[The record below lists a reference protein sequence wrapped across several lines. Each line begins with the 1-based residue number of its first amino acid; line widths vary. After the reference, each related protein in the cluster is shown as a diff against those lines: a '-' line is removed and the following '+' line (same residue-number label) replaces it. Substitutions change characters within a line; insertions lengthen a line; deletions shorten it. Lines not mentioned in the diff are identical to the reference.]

1 MTLTPGARLGP
12 YLIEATL
19 GAGGMGEVYKAR
31 DPRLD
36 RVVAIKVIRPDHT
49 GDSQQQQR
57 FDREARAVAALSHPN
72 ICAIHDVGQDA
83 GIPYLVMEYLD
94 GETLAD
100 RLATGSR
107 VSAARVGSE
116 GGVGGSASG
125 TAATGRPLPIGE
137 TLGIAVQLANALAA
151 AHNAG
156 IVHRDLKPSNIV
168 LLRGGVTQQ
177 GAPQVKVLDFG
188 LARMAGP
195 VLQTPGA
202 QLTISAPLTGVGDAG
217 RHPAV
222 HVARTGRRP

>member
-49 GDSQQQQR
+49 GDAQQHQR

-83 GIPYLVMEYLD
+83 GIAYLVMEYLD

-107 VSAARVGSE
+107 VSAARVVSE
-116 GGVGGSASG
+116 GGVAGSVSG

-156 IVHRDLKPSNIV
+156 IVH
-168 LLRGGVTQQ
+168 
-177 GAPQVKVLDFG
+177 
-188 LARMAGP
+188 
-195 VLQTPGA
+195 
-202 QLTISAPLTGVGDAG
+202 
-217 RHPAV
+217 
-222 HVARTGRRP
+222 